1 MLAGCS
7 PAQERAQAA
16 EGSALATDGAQS
28 SGTVGNEHT
37 RVGETWYFALP
48 VPYNTSSKP
57 IEIKDV
63 AIDHI
68 PSGIRVLEY
77 GAYDLNDTEGL
88 PVLAK
93 EGGPYTP
100 KFAKLKNYATKPVK
114 VPAGKE
120 SNIFYLAKVKIAAP
134 PKDTA
139 RECRFEYEQSGQ
151 VYTQT
156 LDCELDLK
164 VSDLGARRKQR
175 LFQQPPGSPPP

>member
-16 EGSALATDGAQS
+16 AGSALATDGAQS

-37 RVGETWYFALP
+37 RVGEIWYFALP

-63 AIDHI
+63 AVEYI
-68 PSGIRVLEY
+68 PPGITVIEY

-100 KFAKLKNYATKPVK
+100 KFTKLKNYATNPVK

-120 SNIFYLAKVKIAAP
+120 SNIFYLAKMKITAT
-134 PKDTA
+134 PKGTA
-139 RECRFEYEQSGQ
+139 RDCRFEYEQSGQ
-151 VYTQT
+151 AYTQT
-156 LDCELDLK
+156 LDCELHLK
-164 VSDLGARRKQR
+164 VSD
-175 LFQQPPGSPPP
+175 

>member
-7 PAQERAQAA
+7 PVQERGQAA
-16 EGSALATDGAQS
+16 AGSALATDGVQS

-37 RVGETWYFALP
+37 RVGEIWYFALP
-48 VPYNTSSKP
+48 VPNNTSSKA
-57 IEIKDV
+57 IEIKEV
-63 AIDHI
+63 AVDHV

-77 GAYDLNDTEGL
+77 GAYDLNSTEGL

-100 KFAKLKNYATKPVK
+100 KFATLKNYATGPVK

-120 SNIFYLAKVKIAAP
+120 SKIFYLAKMKITAP

-139 RECRFEYEQSGQ
+139 RECRFEYEQRGQ
-151 VYTQT
+151 AYTQT

-164 VSDLGARRKQR
+164 VSD
-175 LFQQPPGSPPP
+175 